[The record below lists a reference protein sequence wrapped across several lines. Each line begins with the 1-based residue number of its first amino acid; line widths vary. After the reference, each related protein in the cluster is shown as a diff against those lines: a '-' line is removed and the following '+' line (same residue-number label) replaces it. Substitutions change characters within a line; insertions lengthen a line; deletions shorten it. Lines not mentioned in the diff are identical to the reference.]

1 MVRGGPSGGI
11 WETPAAGRN
20 LGGNLVPLSFSG
32 TSAHP
37 VVESGWKWYIVG
49 QSGRKWGKTGRVKN
63 IMDPP
68 WVVLRTHRRLGFI
81 YQIYV
86 GTLLDKPPDKPR
98 PHSVL
103 LTYYVYVFSAHP
115 GERAFPLGQPTG
127 SPGRQSF
134 LGQEDRSMFPYPGDL
149 GRLGGHW
156 LQWES
161 V

>member
-20 LGGNLVPLSFSG
+20 LGGNLSPLSFPG
-32 TSAHP
+32 HFGHP
-37 VVESGWKWYIVG
+37 VVGSGWKWYIVG
-49 QSGRKWGKTGRVKN
+49 QSGRKWGETGRVKN

-81 YQIYV
+81 HKIYV
-86 GTLLDKPPDKPR
+86 GTLLDTPPDKPPDKPR

-103 LTYYVYVFSAHP
+103 LTYYVSVLLARP
-115 GERAFPLGQPTG
+115 AERAFPLGQPSG

-134 LGQEDRSMFPYPGDL
+134 PGEA
-149 GRLGGHW
+149 GVG
-156 LQWES
+156 
-161 V
+161 